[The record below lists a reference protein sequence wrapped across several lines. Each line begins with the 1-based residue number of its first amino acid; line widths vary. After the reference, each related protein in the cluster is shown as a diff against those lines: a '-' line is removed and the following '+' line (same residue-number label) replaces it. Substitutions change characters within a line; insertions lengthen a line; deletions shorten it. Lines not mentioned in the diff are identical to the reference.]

1 MAGKETKKPPRRMRG
16 FERTASLVAPRI
28 RAAGETRG
36 FAVSRLLTHWPEVA
50 GEDIA
55 AICRPVEVSYSRGGF
70 GGTLTVL
77 TTGAQAPMLEMQT
90 DRIRERV
97 NACYGYAAISRVR
110 ITQTAPTGFADGQ
123 TDFTHAPRRDPEP
136 APMSVAAMTR
146 ARVAAD
152 GIADPG
158 LRAAL
163 ERLGGHVLSADT
175 KPKEG

>member
-1 MAGKETKKPPRRMRG
+1 MRG

-28 RAAGETRG
+28 RAAGESRG

-55 AICRPVEVSYSRGGF
+55 AICRPVEVSYARGGF
-70 GGTLTVL
+70 GGTLTLL
-77 TTGAQAPMLEMQT
+77 TTGAQAPMLEMQA

-110 ITQTAPTGFADGQ
+110 ITQTAATGFADGQ
-123 TDFTHAPRRDPEP
+123 ADFSHAPALDP
-136 APMSVAAMTR
+136 APPTLSEAAMAQ

-152 GIADPG
+152 GVSDPG
-158 LRAAL
+158 LRTAL
-163 ERLGGHVLSADT
+163 ERLGGHVLSVDT
-175 KPKEG
+175 KHKEG